1 MPSPTPAP
9 RRRARFWSLVSTHTM
24 NDFQTG
30 AIAAMLPALVAQQHY
45 DYAAAAGIVLASTAL
60 SSITQPV
67 FGWLS
72 DRMDLRWMV
81 PAGLAFAA
89 LCVAAAGLTSGSYWL
104 TWVVVA
110 LSGVGVAAY
119 HPPATVEARVTGG
132 GTNRSMSVFSV
143 GGNVGVAL
151 SPLLVGLTAGT
162 IGLSSTPLLLV
173 PTAAVIVVYL
183 AVRRNVAR
191 SAATAAPQDTSTIA
205 AGPTVSAAGA
215 VSDTGAASVA
225 GAASAAG
232 AASDAGSASA
242 ARAASAGAT
251 DAWGWFSWLL
261 VVVALWSVAYI
272 GTTSFIALDVAD
284 RFGAGAGVGAVALA
298 VFPAAGAVGTLLG
311 GVLADRFGRR
321 LVIPLG
327 YAVATVAA
335 LAIVFAPDPVVAI
348 GATALLGV
356 AVFVPFALHVT
367 LSHAYLP
374 RHIGTASGVTL
385 GLSTTVGGFLAP
397 VLGAIADGST
407 IGVVFAVIA
416 GVLAAAFVASLFLR
430 DRQDPLGPSDG
441 TPVRVAGAGS
451 GEEEGVG
458 QTVAG

>member
-119 HPPATVEARVTGG
+119 HPPATVEARATGG
-132 GTNRSMSVFSV
+132 GTNRSMSIFSV

-162 IGLSSTPLLLV
+162 IGLASTPLLLV

-191 SAATAAPQDTSTIA
+191 SAATTAPQDASAIA
-205 AGPTVSAAGA
+205 AGPTASETGA
-215 VSDTGAASVA
+215 V
-225 GAASAAG
+225 SAAG
-232 AASDAGSASA
+232 AASGAGSASA

-251 DAWGWFSWLL
+251 DAWGRFSWLL

-441 TPVRVAGAGS
+441 APVRVAGAGS
-451 GEEEGVG
+451 GEKEGVG